1 MPNTRT
7 SLRPAA
13 PHIVHVAREC
23 AEIVA
28 AGGVGDVVLQ
38 LALECVKQGLHS
50 TIFVPHYGRYSA
62 ERQQALAERIS
73 AMLPWE
79 HCGVRHL
86 EPVALDIPMAYAD
99 RPHRTEPAAVETIE
113 LAGPVRLQ
121 IAQVVADRFVG
132 KERPYTYTA
141 TEVKAILEAPQ
152 GEGLVCG
159 AEPPPR
165 TFPLEEGAGHFDYFA
180 MNLLLQKAAL
190 MWVAEQRRPV
200 IVHCHDAHAAML
212 PMMAKLSEP
221 PSPHAN
227 SRFVVTAHNC
237 GVSYRQRCA
246 DLEFVAAA
254 SGVPLAAVS
263 QCVIEGEFDP
273 FAAAALYA
281 DHLNTVSDG
290 YAWEVQGAHLH
301 TSGGDSDLR
310 SFSEFL
316 AQNSIPLA
324 GINNGV
330 SAALKGP
337 EANRRQLGMRVSDV
351 GGFSWKPAF
360 RKRFAKR
367 ISKRELDPTMGVC
380 SADRHG
386 SLRAL
391 EDDGSL
397 FTFVGRWTG
406 QKGVDVAVRAA
417 QEVLGADA
425 KACLCVLGEGNQPF
439 VFSGL
444 LRLVEEFPGRVVV
457 IKGFSEDLAARIYA
471 AGDFFLVPSRFEP
484 CGLIDMIAQLNGNL
498 PIANQV
504 GGLSKVIDGVTGLGY
519 FATTDRE
526 NLRGLVAAM
535 RRALALAANPDALRH
550 MQLTADQE
558 VREKYNWTSILKRYA
573 RLYGVRLQ
581 ESRPAGKPTPSRARS
596 GRELLTS

>member
-7 SLRPAA
+7 SLRTTA

-38 LALECVKQGLHS
+38 LALECVKQGLNS
-50 TIFVPHYGRYSA
+50 TIFLPHYGRYSA
-62 ERQQALAERIS
+62 RRQQLLAKRIS
-73 AMLPWE
+73 AMLPWDYCE
-79 HCGVRHL
+79 VRHL
-86 EPVALDIPMAYAD
+86 DPVVLDIPMAYAD
-99 RPHRTEPAAVETIE
+99 SPHRTEPVAVETIE

-152 GEGLVCG
+152 DGGLVCG
-159 AEPPPR
+159 AEPPPKMV
-165 TFPLEEGAGHFDYFA
+165 PLEEGSGHFDYFA
-180 MNLLLQKAAL
+180 MNVLLQKAAL
-190 MWVAEQRRPV
+190 AWVEKQGRSV

-212 PMMAKLSEP
+212 PMMAKLAEP
-221 PSPHAN
+221 PSPCADR
-227 SRFVVTAHNC
+227 RFVVTAHNC

-246 DLEFVAAA
+246 DLEFVAAI
-254 SGVPLAAVS
+254 SGLPLAAVS

-273 FAAAALYA
+273 FGAAALYA
-281 DHLNTVSDG
+281 DHLTTVSDG

-301 TSGGDSDLR
+301 TSGGDLDLR
-310 SFSEFL
+310 GFSEFL
-316 AQNSIPLA
+316 AQNSVPLH
-324 GINNGV
+324 GITNGV
-330 SAALKGP
+330 SAAIKGP
-337 EANRRQLGMRVSDV
+337 EAIRRQLGMRVADA
-351 GGFSWKPAF
+351 GGFGWKPAF
-360 RKRFAKR
+360 RKRFAKQL
-367 ISKRELDPTMGVC
+367 SKRELDPAWGVR
-380 SADRHG
+380 SAARHG
-386 SLRAL
+386 SLRGL
-391 EDDGSL
+391 DDAGCL

-406 QKGVDVAVRAA
+406 QKGVDIAVRAA
-417 QEVLGADA
+417 QEVLGTDA
-425 KACLCVLGEGNQPF
+425 GAALCVLGEGNQPF

-457 IKGFSEDLAARIYA
+457 IKGFSESLAAKIYA

-498 PIANQV
+498 PIVNQV

-526 NLRGLVAAM
+526 NLRGLVSAM
-535 RRALALAANPDALRH
+535 RRGLALAANPDALRQ
-550 MQLTADQE
+550 MQLAADRE
-558 VREKYNWTSILKRYA
+558 VREKYNWTSILQRYA
-573 RLYGVRLQ
+573 RLYEVRLQ
-581 ESRPAGKPTPSRARS
+581 APRTAARPTLSRTRTRVPSA
-596 GRELLTS
+596 